1 MPWQQQ
7 RKLSLPKWLVLSAL
21 VQIIK
26 KVKLSIARNKKNIV
40 SSALPSVKNVKGDGR
55 KTNSVWLPK
64 RPSGKRKGKN
74 VIDFGD
80 GRRIV

>member
-7 RKLSLPKWLVLSAL
+7 RKLNLPRWLALLAL

-26 KVKLSIARNKKNIV
+26 KVKLLIARNKKNIV
-40 SSALPSVKNVKGDGR
+40 SSALPSVKNVIGDGR

-64 RPSGKRKGKN
+64 RPSGKRKGKS
-74 VIDFGD
+74 VIDSGE
-80 GRRIV
+80 GTRIV